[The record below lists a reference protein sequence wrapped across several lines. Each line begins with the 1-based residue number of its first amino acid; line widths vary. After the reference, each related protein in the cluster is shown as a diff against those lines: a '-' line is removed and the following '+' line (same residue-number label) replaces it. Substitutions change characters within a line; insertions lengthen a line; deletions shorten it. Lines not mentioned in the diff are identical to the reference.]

1 VSVSRLLIALSAVAA
16 LVVAS
21 AAAASGA
28 TLNLTGTWQS
38 NFHCTAGPC
47 SFTNQA
53 DTLVLTQAQGSDMV
67 SGTDQT
73 GGTISGTLTGSTF
86 QLTGTGKKGFVVMAT
101 VTIAANGL
109 SWSGAYT
116 VPSTGTS
123 GTYTATRPP
132 PPAPANTALPAITGS
147 PTAGTHLS
155 CSQGSWTN
163 APNGFTY
170 EWFRD
175 GTPIIGTIAP
185 TYTVLATDEGLT
197 LTCAV
202 TASNLGGAASATSAG
217 VPVPVPHVARC
228 PAASGELSGDTLG
241 VLKLGMTRA
250 QALHAFAHSSTRGK
264 SYQVFFCLT
273 PRGVRVGIA
282 SPKLVKTLPKSER
295 GLAGHVIWAST
306 SSFYYA
312 VHGIRCGATVAAAGK
327 VLKLTGP
334 FHIGKNLW
342 YLAPNGAS
350 TAVFKVRGGV
360 IEEIGIADKQLTKGH
375 KAQVAFLTSF
385 S

>member
-1 VSVSRLLIALSAVAA
+1 MTVSRLLLVLSAAGA
-16 LVVAS
+16 LVAS
-21 AAAASGA
+21 SADAASGTA
-28 TLNLTGTWQS
+28 LNLTGTWQS

-47 SFTNQA
+47 TTTNQP
-53 DTLVLTQAQGSDMV
+53 DTVMLTQAQGSDV
-67 SGTDQT
+67 IGGTDET
-73 GGTISGTLTGSTF
+73 GATISGTLTGNMLSI
-86 QLTGTGKKGFVVMAT
+86 TGTGKKGFVVHVNVT
-101 VTIAANGL
+101 VAADGQ
-109 SWSGAYT
+109 SWSGSYT
-116 VPSTGTS
+116 DSKGTS
-123 GTYTATRPP
+123 GTNTATRTP
-132 PPAPANTALPAITGS
+132 PPAPANTALPVITGS
-147 PTAGTHLS
+147 LTTGTHLS
-155 CSQGSWTN
+155 CSEGSWSN

-170 EWFRD
+170 QWYRD
-175 GTPIIGTIAP
+175 GTPIIGAAGDA
-185 TYTVLATDEGLT
+185 YTVLTTDEGLT

-202 TASNLGGAASATSAG
+202 TASNPGGAASATSAG
-217 VPVPVPHVARC
+217 VLVPVPHVARC
-228 PAASGELSGDTLG
+228 PAASGKLSGETLG
-241 VLKLGMTRA
+241 LLRLGMTRA
-250 QALHAFAHSSTRGK
+250 QALHAFVHSSTRGK

-306 SSFYYA
+306 SSFYYS
-312 VHGIRCGATVAAAGK
+312 VRGIRCGATVSAASK